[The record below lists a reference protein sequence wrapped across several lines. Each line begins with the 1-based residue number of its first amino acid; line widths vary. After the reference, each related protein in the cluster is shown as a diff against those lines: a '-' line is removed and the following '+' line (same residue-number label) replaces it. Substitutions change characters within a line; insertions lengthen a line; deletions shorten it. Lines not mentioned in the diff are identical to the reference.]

1 MLTEANQQMTQ
12 LQVAAGTRFQVVIR
26 AGVVSHAVAKA
37 VKDFEADLLVIGRR
51 SDPASEGLGLN
62 TYGLIR
68 ESACP
73 VVSV

>member
-1 MLTEANQQMTQ
+1 VIAEANEKMAK
-12 LQVAAGTRFQVVIR
+12 LQRAAGTRAQVVIR
-26 AGVVSHAVAKA
+26 AGIVPHAVAKA

-62 TYGLIR
+62 TYGIIR
-68 ESACP
+68 ESPCP